1 MEATGKRAEAHSL
14 IWRTIY
20 RKIDSSPSPEGEG
33 MKSKAQTNAANIN
46 RLFVRTRFHYL
57 SLIHHDDLVGVSYR
71 GEPVRHHFK
80 S

>member
-1 MEATGKRAEAHSL
+1 
-14 IWRTIY
+14 
-20 RKIDSSPSPEGEG
+20 